1 MIDIHNNEL
10 FSICHF
16 ARLALNPTRSGR
28 LLPYVRMCVCMCIH
42 THVCR
47 YVYRRT
53 DVHTGVVIGAE
64 LWVSS
69 IYIRTRTHILMWV
82 TRAGITHMHTYVYTY
97 ARHMYVRLKASSLK
111 YAIKNTQQ
119 VSDTPIFHSIF
130 FCLLSPH
137 DTDKCMRWPWRASM
151 RCDLLFRTRHTYI
164 RTADKIC
171 YVHMHR
177 CMFLGAC
184 MYARDVRTYDCSMTL
199 TADDA
204 N

>member
-1 MIDIHNNEL
+1 MSL
-10 FSICHF
+10 FHLHTNTHAHLNVGYTCRHYTHAYIC
-16 ARLALNPTRSGR
+16 
-28 LLPYVRMCVCMCIH
+28 
-42 THVCR
+42 
-47 YVYRRT
+47 
-53 DVHTGVVIGAE
+53 
-64 LWVSS
+64 
-69 IYIRTRTHILMWV
+69 IYIRTSHV
-82 TRAGITHMHTYVYTY
+82 RAPQGKLIKVCYKKYT
-97 ARHMYVRLKASSLK
+97 ASLR
-111 YAIKNTQQ
+111 YYL
-119 VSDTPIFHSIF
+119 VSTFSIFHSIF

-137 DTDKCMRWPWRASM
+137 DTDKCMWWPWRASM

-164 RTADKIC
+164 RTADKIY